1 MNMPLFRTKTPSMI
15 ARLAL
20 LALVLPALAAF
31 TVKPGAIMP
40 EAFAQGGVQAGG
52 QSETTYPLEQ
62 LAGVMGEL
70 HALAFLCQGSGAQDW
85 RRRMEELLALEAPE
99 GSPHR
104 QRMITRF
111 NDGFRQHQQ
120 RRTRCGAESEMEAQR
135 LALQGQALSETL
147 RRNYAD

>member
-1 MNMPLFRTKTPSMI
+1 MI

-31 TVKPGAIMP
+31 APKPGSLATQAP
-40 EAFAQGGVQAGG
+40 AQNEA
-52 QSETTYPLEQ
+52 TYPLEQ

-85 RRRMEELLALEAPE
+85 RRRMEELLSLEAPE
-99 GSPHR
+99 GSPQR

-135 LALQGQALSETL
+135 LAIQGQALSETL

>member
-1 MNMPLFRTKTPSMI
+1 MI

-31 TVKPGAIMP
+31 TVKPGTIMP
-40 EAFAQGGVQAGG
+40 QAFAETATQASG
-52 QSETTYPLEQ
+52 QNEATYPLEQ

-85 RRRMEELLALEAPE
+85 RRRMEELLSLEAPE
-99 GSPHR
+99 GSPQR

-135 LALQGQALSETL
+135 LAIQGQALSETL

>member
-1 MNMPLFRTKTPSMI
+1 MI
-15 ARLAL
+15 ARIAL
-20 LALVLPALAAF
+20 LALVVPALTAF
-31 TVKPGAIMP
+31 APKPGMLATQAP
-40 EAFAQGGVQAGG
+40 VTGSAQSDA
-52 QSETTYPLEQ
+52 TYPLEQ
-62 LAGVMGEL
+62 LAGVLGEL
-70 HALAFLCQGSGAQDW
+70 HALAFLCQGSGAQAW
-85 RRRMEELLALEAPE
+85 RRRMEEMLSVEAPDDAR
-99 GSPHR
+99 R

>member
-1 MNMPLFRTKTPSMI
+1 MNMPLFSTNRPSMI

-20 LALVLPALAAF
+20 LLVLTPALMASAP
-31 TVKPGAIMP
+31 KPGSGSLQAAAQNVSP
-40 EAFAQGGVQAGG
+40 SEA
-52 QSETTYPLEQ
+52 TYPLEQ
-62 LAGVMGEL
+62 LAGVLGEL
-70 HALAFLCQGSGAQDW
+70 HALAFLCEGSGAQQW
-85 RRRMEELLALEAPE
+85 RRRMEEMLSLEAPD
-99 GSPHR
+99 GGVR
-104 QRMITRF
+104 QRMIARF